1 MDQFMLQ
8 LGLQVGGMPE
18 LTSGVDYR
26 PEKHDA
32 AACTKTA
39 LELRPE
45 LCQDQLAIENGEA
58 AVRIAHSQTL
68 PSLNLVGQWESLGQ
82 GLGNE
87 WTVGLATIIPFGNR
101 SLQQSYRQSE
111 WSLLL
116 ARQSLEDERQ
126 QVIADV
132 RAQVRNASASETQV
146 TLAEGAVKNQERRLF
161 QSQRMIEEG
170 LGTNQ
175 DLVQSQSDLLLDQI
189 QLITMRTNHFLA
201 EMRLKVAMGVDVAT
215 ALPAATAK
223 PAPTAPASV
232 PAPVPAGEKSKG

>member
-1 MDQFMLQ
+1 M
-8 LGLQVGGMPE
+8 
-18 LTSGVDYR
+18 
-26 PEKHDA
+26 
-32 AACTKTA
+32 
-39 LELRPE
+39 
-45 LCQDQLAIENGEA
+45 
-58 AVRIAHSQTL
+58 
-68 PSLNLVGQWESLGQ
+68 
-82 GLGNE
+82 
-87 WTVGLATIIPFGNR
+87 
-101 SLQQSYRQSE
+101 
-111 WSLLL
+111 
-116 ARQSLEDERQ
+116 
-126 QVIADV
+126 
-132 RAQVRNASASETQV
+132 RNASASETQV